1 MKKYIDGVFRL
12 MKKVE
17 PESQLDA
24 KAEVDILTKPF
35 FRYIISSEL
44 SLLKITD
51 FLVFVKRGSYG
62 Q

>member
-1 MKKYIDGVFRL
+1 